1 MSLTNECK
9 PLAQFPFKWRQLF
22 SVRSSFHHIQIFNLF
37 SSMFCFYFSHFAAM
51 CFAINI
57 NSCIFCN
64 AKFDC
69 VAHVS
74 LNPLRMLSTS
84 MKITLK
90 WSTFQKLHYKH
101 NHNQFNMNRT
111 MGTYSMW
118 VKNTRKNIKESA
130 GKKRYHSLHENKKS
144 RKSSLF
150 PLSFDKAFNK
160 LV

>member
-57 NSCIFCN
+57 NSCTFCN

-69 VAHVS
+69 AAHAS
-74 LNPLRMLSTS
+74 HNPLRMLSIS

-101 NHNQFNMNRT
+101 NHNQFNTNRT

-118 VKNTRKNIKESA
+118 VKTTSKNPLEKT
-130 GKKRYHSLHENKKS
+130 
-144 RKSSLF
+144 
-150 PLSFDKAFNK
+150 LSFIARKQKIMHKVQYFRWALIKHLIN
-160 LV
+160 